1 MWLFP
6 VIHSLMKLHFGV
18 LLTLFPQIL
27 LGLPMLEDVNPAS
40 RFPCSA
46 IGHEAAC
53 YSRIWSEVCHPSLIG
68 KSQTTHPCYLVSQ
81 VCNDNRC
88 YMQ

>member
-68 KSQTTHPCYLVSQ
+68 KSQTTHPCYLVS
-81 VCNDNRC
+81 
-88 YMQ
+88 